1 MAEVLIGI
9 GSNLEP
15 ESALRVAV
23 AALKQRFS
31 CVMCSSVYRGP
42 ASGLAAADYLNMVVQ
57 AETDAEVDP
66 LRADL
71 AAIETATGRTR
82 DDPRICRLDLDLL
95 AYGERV
101 DAAQRLPRS
110 GLYLLPFVLVPL
122 AEIAPRLV
130 HPLTGERCAAA
141 FVAAPRSPG
150 LRILGDLATIGA

>member
-9 GSNLEP
+9 GSNFEP

-23 AALKQRFS
+23 AALKQRFGR
-31 CVMCSSVYRGP
+31 VACSSVYRVP
-42 ASGLAAADYLNMVVQ
+42 AAGLPSADYLNMVVQ
-57 AETDAEVDP
+57 ILTDAEVDP

-82 DDPRICRLDLDLL
+82 DDARICRLDLDLL

-101 DAAQRLPRS
+101 DAAQRLPRP
-110 GLYLLPFVLVPL
+110 GLYSLPFVLVPL

-130 HPLTGERCAAA
+130 HPLTGERCSAALAAA
-141 FVAAPRSPG
+141 RRSPDMTK
-150 LRILGDLATIGA
+150 LGELATIGA